1 MIAFLKKIDYD
12 RYGNR
17 PQALGRATGCSS
29 VVFDL
34 ISADYDYDTNK
45 SMTRMTKMME
55 AKTEVERKTKETAI
69 RVGLKLDGSGQSE
82 ISTGIPFFDHMLVL
96 LAVHGFFDLGVKAK
110 GDLEVDFHHTV
121 EDVGL
126 VLGDAFD
133 QALGNRKGI
142 NRFGHAVTPMDDA
155 LAAVSVDL
163 SKRPCLVYHIP
174 SIQPSGA
181 AFNVT
186 LAKEFFRAF
195 ATRGGLNLHINVSY
209 GENEHHIIES
219 IFKALGRALDQAAS
233 MDKRISD
240 VRSSKGTL

>member
-1 MIAFLKKIDYD
+1 
-12 RYGNR
+12 
-17 PQALGRATGCSS
+17 
-29 VVFDL
+29 
-34 ISADYDYDTNK
+34 
-45 SMTRMTKMME
+45 MME

-96 LAVHGFFDLGVKAK
+96 LAVHGFFDLAIKAK

-126 VLGDAFD
+126 VLGEAFD
-133 QALGNRKGI
+133 QALGNRRGI
-142 NRFGHAVTPMDDA
+142 KRFGHAVTPMDDA
-155 LAAVSVDL
+155 LTAVTVDL
-163 SKRPCLVYHIP
+163 SKRPYLAYHVP
-174 SIQPSGA
+174 AFNPSGSS
-181 AFNVT
+181 FTVS

-219 IFKALGRALDQAAS
+219 MFKALGRALDQATL
-233 MDKRISD
+233 MDERIKD
-240 VRSSKGTL
+240 VRSSKGTF

>member
-1 MIAFLKKIDYD
+1 
-12 RYGNR
+12 
-17 PQALGRATGCSS
+17 
-29 VVFDL
+29 
-34 ISADYDYDTNK
+34 
-45 SMTRMTKMME
+45 MME

-96 LAVHGFFDLGVKAK
+96 FAVHGFFDLAVKAK

-142 NRFGHAVTPMDDA
+142 MRFGHAVTPMDDA
-155 LAAVSVDL
+155 LAAVTVDL
-163 SKRPCLVYHIP
+163 SKRPFLVYRIP
-174 SIQPSGA
+174 SLQPSGS
-181 AFNVT
+181 AFNVM

-219 IFKALGRALDQAAS
+219 IFKALGRALDQAAT
-233 MDKRISD
+233 MDPRISD